1 MDQAPRVLGVNH
13 GTVIELRFQAAQ
25 TAYKT
30 HFFGR
35 DGYRAELMMSL
46 EAHCSLHAQSMRV
59 LGLRHPMTLKIDASL
74 LKCFDEQLDWSL
86 DDIPSKILEYHA
98 LLLEAARRRGVR

>member
-1 MDQAPRVLGVNH
+1 MNEAARVLGDHH

-25 TAYKT
+25 TRYKM

-35 DGYRAELMMSL
+35 DDYRDMLIMSL
-46 EAHCSLHAQSMRV
+46 EAHRSLHVQSARV
-59 LGLRHPMTLKIDASL
+59 LGLRHPMTIKIVASF

-86 DDIPSKILEYHA
+86 DDIPDDYLAYRA
-98 LLLEAARRRGVR
+98 RLLGN

>member
-1 MDQAPRVLGVNH
+1 MNEAARVLGEHH

-25 TAYKT
+25 TRYKT

-35 DGYRAELMMSL
+35 DDYRHMLIMSL
-46 EAHCSLHAQSMRV
+46 EAHRSLHVQSARV

>member
-1 MDQAPRVLGVNH
+1 
-13 GTVIELRFQAAQ
+13 
-25 TAYKT
+25 
-30 HFFGR
+30 
-35 DGYRAELMMSL
+35 
-46 EAHCSLHAQSMRV
+46 
-59 LGLRHPMTLKIDASL
+59 MTLKIDASL